1 MKEITRINLASL
13 PYNVEIEAKKELE
26 KYCAAIEHSLG
37 ADDDAMREIEARM
50 VELLAE
56 RGVTGEKVISSQDVA
71 AIKAQLGEAKDFAGE
86 DDSESAD
93 STSDSSTKRLMR
105 DTNNGVLGG
114 VCAGVAAYLG
124 VDTVLVRVVAAA
136 LLVATFGVAVP
147 VYLLMW
153 LIIPP
158 ARTAADRLAMAGK
171 PVTLA
176 TIKDEAV
183 SQSVDNEPS
192 LVTFLRYMLAG
203 LLLMGVLGILITM
216 AYGTYQLIPRVFA
229 QPTSVIALVVITAL
243 SGVAL
248 VVLLSLLAFALINK
262 RFTQKMGIALI
273 TILLVGISC
282 LGVGMFGLHYY
293 SDNRYSVADSHIINR
308 DLNDLSALVGAK
320 QLIVDIGDAHL
331 VYSGSETVAVA
342 GHLQYDDRNSSAM
355 AGVTLTR
362 SGDTV
367 TLTARSQ
374 ASGCSDA
381 LNACSM
387 TYITISGPL
396 LNTITA
402 KQGIVYYD
410 SVSQETINLNATGL
424 NTSVGA
430 ATSPAV
436 GSVKFT
442 ASDGAAVD
450 LTQLN
455 PNTRA
460 EGSLHDIS
468 RLIVDR
474 VKDLS
479 VTVPT
484 VCDSN
489 QGSHA
494 VLVYTSID
502 NLQINGTKATPQ
514 STQTCLFMLPNVR

>member
-1 MKEITRINLASL
+1 
-13 PYNVEIEAKKELE
+13 
-26 KYCAAIEHSLG
+26 
-37 ADDDAMREIEARM
+37 
-50 VELLAE
+50 
-56 RGVTGEKVISSQDVA
+56 
-71 AIKAQLGEAKDFAGE
+71 
-86 DDSESAD
+86 
-93 STSDSSTKRLMR
+93 
-105 DTNNGVLGG
+105 
-114 VCAGVAAYLG
+114 
-124 VDTVLVRVVAAA
+124 
-136 LLVATFGVAVP
+136 
-147 VYLLMW
+147 
-153 LIIPP
+153 
-158 ARTAADRLAMAGK
+158 
-171 PVTLA
+171 
-176 TIKDEAV
+176 
-183 SQSVDNEPS
+183 
-192 LVTFLRYMLAG
+192 
-203 LLLMGVLGILITM
+203 
-216 AYGTYQLIPRVFA
+216 
-229 QPTSVIALVVITAL
+229 
-243 SGVAL
+243 
-248 VVLLSLLAFALINK
+248 
-262 RFTQKMGIALI
+262 
-273 TILLVGISC
+273 
-282 LGVGMFGLHYY
+282 
-293 SDNRYSVADSHIINR
+293 
-308 DLNDLSALVGAK
+308 
-320 QLIVDIGDAHL
+320 
-331 VYSGSETVAVA
+331 
-342 GHLQYDDRNSSAM
+342 
-355 AGVTLTR
+355 
-362 SGDTV
+362 
-367 TLTARSQ
+367 
-374 ASGCSDA
+374 
-381 LNACSM
+381 M